1 MVGIKPHGAGRVPRI
16 RDVPRAAGSL
26 LAVSDTPVP
35 APLMEMI
42 AAWVKGRIHLL
53 VAQWNALPA
62 RRLSRRG
69 LIELT
74 DEQLRDIGIPHGGG
88 GCRNIRPWRD

>member
-16 RDVPRAAGSL
+16 KDVPRAANSL
-26 LAVSDTPVP
+26 LAVSDAPVP
-35 APLMEMI
+35 APLTEII
-42 AAWVKGRIHLL
+42 AAWAKGQVHLL
-53 VAQWNALPA
+53 VAQWNAMPA

-74 DEQLRDIGIPHGGG
+74 DEQLCDIDISRGGT
-88 GCRNIRPWRD
+88 GCRNARLLRD